1 MISLLRG
8 RIVERTLGH
17 VVIDVGGVGYGVTV
31 PLGTYYKLAEAKGE
45 VELRIHTHA
54 RDGVLALYGFL
65 TDEEKRVFMLLIGV
79 SGIGPKAAVNILSNV
94 EPRELID
101 SIAAGDLRRR
111 KIPGIGP
118 KTAARLEAELK
129 DKVASLVETSPA
141 DSAAAGRPLLGDVL
155 SALQHLG
162 YKRAE
167 IERKL
172 NEIESA
178 CAGARDVEDAVRGAL
193 RVMRSHASG

>member
-8 RIVERTLGH
+8 RIAERSLGH
-17 VVIDVGGVGYGVTV
+17 VVVDVGGVGYGVTV
-31 PLGTYYKLAEAKGE
+31 PLGTYYKLPAMTEE
-45 VELRIHTHA
+45 VELRIYTHA
-54 RDGVLALYGFL
+54 RDGTLALYGFL
-65 TDEEKRVFMLLIGV
+65 TEEEKKVFMLLIGV

-129 DKVASLVETSPA
+129 DKVASLADASPA
-141 DSAAAGRPLLGDVL
+141 SSLSAAHPLLEDVL

-162 YKRAE
+162 YKRGE

-172 NEIESA
+172 PEIKAA

-193 RVMRSHASG
+193 RVMKRHASG